1 MTNVSRRDIVWVTF
15 PDSADIPSEE
25 MDDPHMA
32 VVLQTNDM
40 NNKLNSTV
48 VIPVSSGGVRDP
60 LREVPIPAHS
70 EDVDENSVAVLTQ
83 ITTVSVPGRIFDE
96 GEEEAAWKQGELS
109 REKMNEI
116 EDRLGYLF
124 GVGY

>member
-1 MTNVSRRDIVWVTF
+1 MYDCCRRNALT
-15 PDSADIPSEE
+15 S
-25 MDDPHMA
+25 
-32 VVLQTNDM
+32 
-40 NNKLNSTV
+40 
-48 VIPVSSGGVRDP
+48 VIS
-60 LREVPIPAHS
+60 VPQYYRRAK
-70 EDVDENSVAVLTQ
+70 AVLTQ

-96 GEEEAAWKQGELS
+96 DEDEAAWKQGVLS